1 MAFAVNAPVDCDPFN
16 ALVPDQSPE
25 ALHAVAFCV
34 DQVSVAAAPELTEL
48 GAAPNVIKGGNALT
62 VTVAD

>member
-1 MAFAVNAPVDCDPFN
+1 LAVNAPVDCEPLKD
-16 ALVPDQSPE
+16 LLPDHAPE

-34 DQVSVAAAPELTEL
+34 DQVSVAAAPELTVP
-48 GAAPNVIKGGNALT
+48 GAAPSVTIGGNAVT

>member
-1 MAFAVNAPVDCDPFN
+1 MAFAVNAPVDCDPLN
-16 ALVPDQSPE
+16 ALVPDQAPE

-34 DQVSVAAAPELTEL
+34 DQVSVAEAPELTEL
-48 GAAPNVIKGGNALT
+48 GAALNVTEGGNAET

>member
-1 MAFAVNAPVDCDPFN
+1 VDCDPLN
-16 ALVPDQSPE
+16 VLLPDQAPE

-34 DQVSVAAAPELTEL
+34 DQVSVAAAPELTVL
-48 GAAPNVIKGGNALT
+48 GAALSVTNGGSAVT

>member
-1 MAFAVNAPVDCDPFN
+1 MAVNAPVDCDPLN
-16 ALVPDQSPE
+16 VLLPDQAPE

-34 DQVSVAAAPELTEL
+34 DQVSVAAAPELTVL
-48 GAAPNVIKGGNALT
+48 GAALSVTNGGSAVT